1 MIVTMPPAT
10 WMTAEEVPVDERCWA
25 DCPVIAGPSQPCQN
39 RGHGALGLCVEH
51 AREILGAAAV
61 AA

>member
-1 MIVTMPPAT
+1 MPPAT
-10 WMTAEEVPVDERCWA
+10 WMSAEEVPVDERCWA
-25 DCPVIAGPSQPCQN
+25 DCPVIAGPSQPCQS

-51 AREILGAAAV
+51 TREILGAV